1 MKIGVCGLGK
11 LGLPLSLVYA
21 KYEHEV
27 VGIDID
33 AKRIANIKNNVQ
45 FCEPFVNEYL
55 ERYKQR
61 LSYYTNL
68 DHVKGSDLIT
78 IIVATPSLS
87 NGLFD
92 VSRIEKI
99 VKEIRELDKNVLVA
113 ISSNV
118 NVGTCDKLH
127 EKYGRI
133 AYCPEFVAQ
142 GSIMKGFED
151 AKFTVIGAYN
161 NEDAGVLHKLWNG
174 IHNKPIFVV
183 KPVEAEIIKLGLNV
197 SYCMGITW
205 ANMVGEL
212 CEKFSGDSN
221 RILDIMYND
230 WRNYKKGLGYM
241 GPCFPRDT
249 KCFGAICKKNSI
261 ESGLRFIETLDF
273 LNNLTKLRYLDEIIQ
288 SGKSKIGFLGIS
300 YKPNI
305 PYTDFSQ
312 PLEIA
317 SLLEKRGYQIFVYDP
332 LAENEAMRVLKS
344 AVFCK
349 TLEDCVRLSDVL
361 FVGTANY
368 KDRVFDKP
376 SINPWV

>member
-1 MKIGVCGLGK
+1 MKIGVCGVGR

-21 KYEHEV
+21 KYGHDV

-33 AKRIANIKNNVQ
+33 AKRIADIRNNVH
-45 FCEPFVNEYL
+45 FSEPFVNEYL
-55 ERYKQR
+55 EKYKQR
-61 LSYYTNL
+61 LSYSTDL
-68 DHVKGSDLIT
+68 DCVKGSDMIT
-78 IIVATPSLS
+78 IIVATPSLT

-92 VSRIEKI
+92 VSRIKKI
-99 VKEIRELDKNVLVA
+99 VKEIRALDKNVLIT

-118 NVGTCDKLH
+118 NVGTSDKLH
-127 EKYGRI
+127 EKYDRI
-133 AYCPEFVAQ
+133 AYCPEFIAQ
-142 GSIMKGFED
+142 GNIVKGFED
-151 AKFTVIGAYN
+151 AKFTVIGTYDD
-161 NEDAGVLHKLWNG
+161 EDGGFLHKLWNE
-174 IHNKPIFVV
+174 IHNKPIYVV

-205 ANMVGEL
+205 GNIVGEL

-221 RILDIMYND
+221 KILDIMYND

-249 KCFGAICKKNSI
+249 KCFGAICKENSI
-261 ESGLRFIETLDF
+261 ESGLRFTETLDY
-273 LNNLTKLRYLDEIIQ
+273 LNDRTKLRYLDEIIQ
-288 SGKSKIGFLGIS
+288 CGKRKVGFLGIA

-317 SLLEKRGYQIFVYDP
+317 STLEKRGYRIFVYDP
-332 LAENEAMRVLKS
+332 LAEKDAMRVLKS

-349 TLEDCVRLSDVL
+349 SPEECERLSDVV
-361 FVGTANY
+361 FVGTVNY
-368 KDRVFDKP
+368 KNRVFDKP
-376 SINPWV
+376 SINPWI